1 MIAAAIATIVGT
13 AAAGIPVYDRISQ
26 WRRSKI
32 DGHRSTEG
40 GCERDMLNSPSP
52 VIEVKITI
60 TVPSDEE
67 HLKAV
72 VTDVHRT
79 LTERLMSPEE
89 AVIVSDC
96 LEPKSD
102 DKP

>member
-1 MIAAAIATIVGT
+1 MIAAAIATIIGT

-32 DGHRSTEG
+32 DGHRSKEG
-40 GCERDMLNSPSP
+40 GRESEMLNSPSP
-52 VIEVKITI
+52 VIEIQIKI

-67 HLKAV
+67 HLNAV
-72 VTDVHRT
+72 ATNVHRT
-79 LTERLMSPEE
+79 LTEGLNSPGEMK
-89 AVIVSDC
+89 VVPQ
-96 LEPKSD
+96 LELKND